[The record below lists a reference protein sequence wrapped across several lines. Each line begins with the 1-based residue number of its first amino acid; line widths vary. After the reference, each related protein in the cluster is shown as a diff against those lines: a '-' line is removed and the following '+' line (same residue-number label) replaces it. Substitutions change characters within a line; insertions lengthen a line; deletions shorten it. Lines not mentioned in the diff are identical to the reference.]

1 MRDINNFSDRLADT
15 VHRSMNWKLTVVW
28 YRHGECKV
36 YYKDVLWDLPED
48 KDKVLRDLSR
58 ILPRDVAEVVYEKI
72 IQEVG
77 KVLEEMGVHPWTRL
91 EPESP
96 LTVPEPIRIT
106 PQYRQY
112 EWVAGAT
119 PVQDRM
125 TNVHYVTAE
134 EYERMRNA
142 GELERDTMYL
152 VLN

>member
-1 MRDINNFSDRLADT
+1 M
-15 VHRSMNWKLTVVW
+15 
-28 YRHGECKV
+28 
-36 YYKDVLWDLPED
+36 
-48 KDKVLRDLSR
+48 RDLSR

>member
-1 MRDINNFSDRLADT
+1 MRDVNNFSDRLADT

-48 KDKVLRDLSR
+48 NDKVLRDLSR

-77 KVLEEMGVHPWTRL
+77 EVLEELRVHPRTRL
-91 EPESP
+91 WPDSP
-96 LTVPEPIRIT
+96 QTVPEPIPIAPR
-106 PQYRQY
+106 YSEY
-112 EWVAGAT
+112 EWVSGAT
-119 PVQDRM
+119 PLQDRM

-134 EYERMRNA
+134 EYERIRQA
-142 GELERDTMYL
+142 GGLERDTMYL

>member
-1 MRDINNFSDRLADT
+1 MRDVYNFSDRLADT

-28 YRHGECKV
+28 FRHGECKV
-36 YYKDVLWDLPED
+36 YYKEVLWDLPED

-58 ILPRDVAEVVYEKI
+58 ILPRDVAEVVYGKI
-72 IQEVG
+72 IQEVNE
-77 KVLEEMGVHPWTRL
+77 VLEEMGVYPWTRL
-91 EPESP
+91 EPESIQ
-96 LTVPEPIRIT
+96 TVPEPITIVPHRSE
-106 PQYRQY
+106 Y
-112 EWVAGAT
+112 EWVAGAN

-134 EYERMRNA
+134 EYERMRQA